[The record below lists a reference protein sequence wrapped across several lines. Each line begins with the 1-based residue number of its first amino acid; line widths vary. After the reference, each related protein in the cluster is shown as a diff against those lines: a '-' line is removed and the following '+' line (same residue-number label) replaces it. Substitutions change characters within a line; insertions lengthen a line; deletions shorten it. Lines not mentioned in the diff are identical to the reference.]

1 MLFVVLF
8 QIMQQDE
15 GVDAQ
20 YGHCYFIAILKGTRV
35 LQLFMLRAA
44 KITLSNG
51 IEIDDKDILL
61 TEEGISVISEDE
73 IVMIYHHAISSITF
87 ADKVSMNFMRARSL
101 SHYFEDVGAVQD
113 TLEEFDFAV
122 QELHE
127 HIEQQV
133 KGVETDEEPEQ
144 PENPYKE

>member
-1 MLFVVLF
+1 
-8 QIMQQDE
+8 
-15 GVDAQ
+15 
-20 YGHCYFIAILKGTRV
+20 
-35 LQLFMLRAA
+35 MLRAA

>member
-1 MLFVVLF
+1 
-8 QIMQQDE
+8 MQQDE

-87 ADKVSMNFMRARSL
+87 ADKVSMNFMRARLAISL
-101 SHYFEDVGAVQD
+101 
-113 TLEEFDFAV
+113 L
-122 QELHE
+122 
-127 HIEQQV
+127 
-133 KGVETDEEPEQ
+133 
-144 PENPYKE
+144 

>member
-1 MLFVVLF
+1 MFWF
-8 QIMQQDE
+8 MQQRHSI
-15 GVDAQ
+15 DA
-20 YGHCYFIAILKGTRV
+20 YIWHCNVSAIFKGTRAFE
-35 LQLFMLRAA
+35 LFMLRAT

-51 IEIDDKDILL
+51 HEMDEKDILL

-73 IVMIYHHAISSITF
+73 IIMIYHHAIQSIVF

-101 SHYFEDVGAVQD
+101 SHYFEDVGQVQD
-113 TLEEFDFAV
+113 TLEEFDYAV

-127 HIEQQV
+127 HIQQQV
-133 KGVETDEEPEQ
+133 KGVETDEEQSEQ